1 MKQGI
6 VAASSNETTQLTN
19 FTDGKIEVFP
29 IAYPVFDSMK
39 LSDAPFMG
47 LRGAAYV
54 QEVLWNAKIHEI
66 ARNVASEK

>member
-1 MKQGI
+1 
-6 VAASSNETTQLTN
+6 
-19 FTDGKIEVFP
+19 
-29 IAYPVFDSMK
+29 MK

-54 QEVLWNAKIHEI
+54 QEFLWNAKIHEI